1 LRRIGEDNGGV
12 LISVPS
18 DWKETLGSLAKFF
31 HFSANE
37 VMEMEIED
45 IIFWADRMKE
55 QNEAMKRA
63 MGKK

>member
-1 LRRIGEDNGGV
+1 MHGIGKDNGGV

-18 DWKETLGSLAKFF
+18 DWKETLGSLAKYF

-45 IIFWADRMKE
+45 IKFWAERMKE
-55 QNEAMKRA
+55 QNDAMKAAMKR
-63 MGKK
+63 K